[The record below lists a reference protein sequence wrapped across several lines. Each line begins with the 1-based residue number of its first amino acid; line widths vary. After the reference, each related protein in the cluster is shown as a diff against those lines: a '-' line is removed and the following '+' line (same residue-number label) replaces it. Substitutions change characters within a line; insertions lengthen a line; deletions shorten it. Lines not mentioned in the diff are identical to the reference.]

1 MRPPAAAARAL
12 RSEAP
17 RVSAARSRLAPALP
31 MGTRP
36 RHSPGAPRGRCIL
49 TGARPFGCKIRQPAA
64 TRGVRVHPRAWG
76 VLCHGRPRVQGSA
89 PVLVKVPVREP
100 TARHRLE
107 RAARKWERSAQHG
120 GGTGPT
126 FTGISARAC
135 SLPTPRCAS
144 ATSLPASAAQ
154 PPPGDTAEA
163 GGSTC
168 HTQGCYL
175 SAVLIARC

>member
-31 MGTRP
+31 MGTGP
-36 RHSPGAPRGRCIL
+36 RHSPGSPRGRSIL

-89 PVLVKVPVREP
+89 PVREP
-100 TARHRLE
+100 TARHCLE
-107 RAARKWERSAQHG
+107 QAAWKWERSAQHG

-163 GGSTC
+163 GGSTW